1 MQETAKKTTE
11 KTAVKTKSKIIDKI
25 VDEAIDRSIDKSV
38 DKTVDKTID
47 KSAVKDVVK
56 PEVTVV
62 IPNHNGIRFLAE
74 CLRAIYGGD
83 LIPEVI
89 MVDNAST
96 DGSVQWTAE
105 HYPQVRTILFDH
117 NTGFCKAVNAG
128 ISHSATEFVILLNN
142 DTQTAPGFVSEL
154 LRTIKQDRRIFSVA
168 AKMLTLSDPGKIDD
182 AGDYY
187 CALGW
192 AFARGKNQ
200 PANRYTSETR
210 IFAACAGAAIYRKKI
225 LEELGCFDETYFA
238 YLEDID
244 IGYRAQIAGYYNLF
258 APSATVLHAGS
269 AASGSRYNHFKTDYT
284 SRNSIYLI
292 SKNMPLLQIIWNL
305 PFFIIGFAVKF
316 LFFLLKG
323 MGPRYLKGLLSGIS
337 LSLSKT
343 GRSRRTPFRWQNTG
357 RYLAIQLQLYYNI
370 LRCLL

>member
-1 MQETAKKTTE
+1 MQEAETK
-11 KTAVKTKSKIIDKI
+11 AVDK
-25 VDEAIDRSIDKSV
+25 AIDKS
-38 DKTVDKTID
+38 IRP
-47 KSAVKDVVK
+47 DVGQS
-56 PEVTVV
+56 EVTVV
-62 IPNHNGIRFLAE
+62 IPNHNGLRYLE
-74 CLRAIYGGD
+74 DCLRSIYDGD

-89 MVDNAST
+89 LVDNAST
-96 DGSVQWTAE
+96 DGSVSWTAE
-105 HYPQVRTILFDH
+105 HYPQVRAVLFDH

-128 ISHSATEFVILLNN
+128 ISRSATEFVILLNN
-142 DTQTAPGFVSEL
+142 DTKPSPIFVSEL

-168 AKMLTLSDPGKIDD
+168 AKMLSLSDPGKIDD

-192 AFARGKNQ
+192 AFARGKKR
-200 PANRYTSETR
+200 PSSLYTKETR
-210 IFAACAGAAIYRKKI
+210 IFAACAGAAIYRKEI

-258 APSATVLHAGS
+258 APSATVLHVGS
-269 AASGSRYNHFKTDYT
+269 GASGSRYNRFKTDYT

-292 SKNMPLLQIIWNL
+292 GKNMPLFQIIWNL
-305 PFFIIGFAVKF
+305 PFFIIGFSVKW

-323 MGPRYLKGLLSGIS
+323 MGVRYLKGLISGIR

-343 GRSRRTPFRWQNTG
+343 GRSNKTPFRWKHTG

-370 LRCLL
+370 LRRVKG